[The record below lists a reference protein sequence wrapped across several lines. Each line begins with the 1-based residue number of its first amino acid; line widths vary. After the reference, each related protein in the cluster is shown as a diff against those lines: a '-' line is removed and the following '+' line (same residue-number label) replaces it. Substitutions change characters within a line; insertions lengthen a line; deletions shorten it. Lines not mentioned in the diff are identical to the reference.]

1 MPTRSHQS
9 NHDLGVKRRFQN
21 DSFPSCFVT
30 KMGSQKSDRAEPNQ
44 TAKTNLGRT
53 KNGTMWAA
61 SAFSKWLQGTEQ
73 VIGGGRAGMF

>member
-1 MPTRSHQS
+1 MTLFQVAS
-9 NHDLGVKRRFQN
+9 FQN
-21 DSFPSCFVT
+21 GLPE
-30 KMGSQKSDRAEPNQ
+30 SDRAEPNQ

-61 SAFSKWLQGTEQ
+61 SAFSKWLQGAEQ